1 MIKKKSAVLVPGTPS
16 KVAAAML
23 MMAASIL
30 SCAGTSCAGTSSGG
44 AAGSSTGKSG
54 KGSSEVSPAVSLA
67 GGNGGGFAGGS
78 GGANNGGAGIGGDNY
93 AGISDEEALPVLENL
108 AEMERTGGF
117 VPGLGLAESNV
128 RERSGDY
135 AGAVLA
141 VYKELSWAYSMGVGS
156 VSREAILAGLN
167 RLLDGEVS
175 ARFSEDAQNK
185 NAMAVKAIS
194 AFWNSRWEE
203 AEHQL
208 GSLYGGDREADS
220 YSRWMLLV
228 CALENGNAE
237 REVRSAYASIR
248 SRYAS
253 FPEYWYR
260 AARAGFPNAA
270 DYAEMCIN
278 LAPLGPYAAECRIIL
293 AKSMGLSQDD
303 APALKTRLEIE
314 SLISTSVN
322 QRNPELLAELLPLAG
337 LPDNPSTLYAAG
349 AMRALAAE
357 LTFRNWFAKEA
368 EKAQGRR
375 PGTGAGSRLAD
386 RLLYIARG

>member
-1 MIKKKSAVLVPGTPS
+1 MIKKKSAVLVPGAPS

-30 SCAGTSCAGTSSGG
+30 SCAGTSSGG
-44 AAGSSTGKSG
+44 TAGSSTGESG
-54 KGSSEVSPAVSLA
+54 KGSSELSPALSLA
-67 GGNGGGFAGGS
+67 GANNGGNAN
-78 GGANNGGAGIGGDNY
+78 GANNGGAGIGGDNY

-167 RLLDGEVS
+167 RLLDGEVAS
-175 ARFSEDAQNK
+175 RFSEDAQNK

-194 AFWNSRWEE
+194 AFWNSRWDE

-228 CALENGNAE
+228 CALESGNAG
-237 REVRSAYASIR
+237 REIRSAYSSIR

-260 AARAGFPNAA
+260 GARAGFPNAA

-314 SLISTSVN
+314 SLINTSVN

-349 AMRALAAE
+349 AMRALASE
-357 LTFRNWFAKEA
+357 YIFRNWFAKEA

-375 PGTGAGSRLAD
+375 SGSRLAD